1 MRNYETFSTTA
12 DLGIRFQG
20 RDFRELYGNALRGL
34 NLILF
39 GRNPRPRAGENDAV
53 VFRFK
58 GDGPENVLVNFL
70 AAVLEL
76 AYREGKIVSA
86 IDFHRAEERRLE
98 ARLRLAQRSA
108 APRVEVKSTTYHN
121 LRVSEKNGWLRA
133 AIVFDV

>member
-34 NLILF
+34 NLLLF
-39 GRNPRPRAGENDAV
+39 GRNPHPRAGENGTV
-53 VFRFK
+53 VFRFS

-86 IDFHRAEERRLE
+86 VDFSRAEERRLE
-98 ARLRLAQRSA
+98 ARLRLVQQRA
-108 APRVEVKSTTYHN
+108 APKVEVKSTTYHN
-121 LRVSEKNGWLRA
+121 LHVAEKNGRLRA

>member
-1 MRNYETFSTTA
+1 MRNYEPFSTTA
-12 DLGIRFQG
+12 DLGIRFRG

-39 GRNPRPRAGENDAV
+39 GRNPRPRAGEIDSV
-53 VFRFK
+53 VFRFS

-76 AYREGKIVSA
+76 AYREGKAVSA
-86 IDFHRAEERRLE
+86 VDFHRAEARRLE
-98 ARLRLAQRSA
+98 ARLRLAQRRA
-108 APRVEVKSTTYHN
+108 APRTEIKSTTYHN
-121 LRVSEKNGWLRA
+121 LRVTEKKGWLRA